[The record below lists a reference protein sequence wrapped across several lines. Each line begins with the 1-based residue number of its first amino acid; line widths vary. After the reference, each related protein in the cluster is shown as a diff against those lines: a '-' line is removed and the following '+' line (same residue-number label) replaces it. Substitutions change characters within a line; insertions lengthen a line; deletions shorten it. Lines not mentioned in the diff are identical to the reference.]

1 LLDDPLDELMPEM
14 TSIPILTKEG
24 KLVKTNETITLRNLL
39 THTAGFGYDFLNYPT
54 IVR

>member
-1 LLDDPLDELMPEM
+1 MPEM